1 MFVQISSSLA
11 YAGQH
16 EDTLIFRDLATHDI
30 APQCTAT
37 HDIAPQHVATTLA
50 PVAPTL
56 KLPVRETKGTA
67 ATGGGDGGGDGG
79 GGVG

>member
-16 EDTLIFRDLATHDI
+16 VDTPIPRYLAK
-30 APQCTAT
+30 
-37 HDIAPQHVATTLA
+37 HDIAPQHTATHDNVPQHVATSLA
-50 PVAPTL
+50 TVAPAL
-56 KLPVRETKGTA
+56 KLPVSKTNGTA
-67 ATGGGDGGGDGG
+67 ATGGGGWG